1 MGIYLLSLSH
11 KTTPLKIR
19 SMFAYPA
26 EKKEQVLKGLLVSG
40 QIDEAVVLSTCNRLE
55 IYCHGTEEEEGF
67 GSRVLEAM
75 EQEAVKAAGAGQ
87 IEDISRYIRRY
98 HGRPAIHHL
107 FRVAA
112 GLDSMVIGE
121 DQILGQVKQAHEFS
135 HERGYCGSYL
145 NTLFRDAVTGAKK
158 VKTET
163 DLSRTTVSTAT
174 MAVKAAEKTLG
185 SLHGK
190 KVMLIGASG
199 KIGSVVLKN
208 LQCIEGAKVYI
219 TSRNMRQA
227 WEDRHHKVTYQVMEY
242 ESRYDLMDEMDVIIS
257 ATSSPHYTL
266 TYDNLAK
273 CMKTSKQRV
282 LVDLAVPIDI
292 EARVEWLPGIKRY
305 DIDDF
310 QELAKANNEKKQHEA
325 LAADQILEEIR
336 LDFERWM
343 VFQQALPEIGR
354 MKAWML
360 EEAEKKGFEKA
371 IDKMFY
377 RIRDHSSPDSLKA
390 FFETMKEK

>member
-1 MGIYLLSLSH
+1 MGISLISISH
-11 KTTPLKIR
+11 QSAPLAIR
-19 SMFAYPA
+19 ELFAFP
-26 EKKEQVLKGLLVSG
+26 EQVQMDLMHQMLERKSAQECV
-40 QIDEAVVLSTCNRLE
+40 IISTCNRTEVYTYSEKAGSNFTDMQDLLLE
-55 IYCHGTEEEEGF
+55 F
-67 GSRVLEAM
+67 
-75 EQEAVKAAGAGQ
+75 AGAAEVEHIGDYVRFYSGTKAV
-87 IEDISRYIRRY
+87 E
-98 HGRPAIHHL
+98 HL
-107 FRVAA
+107 FHVAA
-112 GLDSMVIGE
+112 GLDSMVMGE
-121 DQILGQVKQAHEFS
+121 DQILGQVKRAHEQARQAGTC
-135 HERGYCGSYL
+135 EVYL
-145 NTLFRDAVTGAKK
+145 NTLFRYAVTAAKK
-158 VKTET
+158 VKTRT

-208 LQCIEGAKVYI
+208 LQCIEGAEVYI

-227 WEDRHHKVTYQVMEY
+227 CEDRHHKVTYQVMEY

-257 ATSSPHYTL
+257 ATSSPHYTM
-266 TYDNLAK
+266 TYDKLAK
-273 CMKTSKQRV
+273 CLKTSKQRV

-292 EARVEWLPGIKRY
+292 EAKVEWLPGIKRY

-310 QELAKANNEKKQHEA
+310 QELAKANNEKKRHEA
-325 LAADQILEEIR
+325 MAADQILKEVG

-343 VFQQALPEIGR
+343 VFQQALPEIR
-354 MKAWML
+354 KMKVWML

-377 RIRDHSSPDSLKA
+377 RIRDNSSPESLRA
-390 FFETMKEK
+390 FFETMKER

>member
-1 MGIYLLSLSH
+1 MGISLISISH
-11 KTTPLKIR
+11 QSAPLKIR
-19 SMFAYPA
+19 ELFAFP
-26 EKKEQVLKGLLVSG
+26 EQVQVDLMRQMLERGFAQECV
-40 QIDEAVVLSTCNRLE
+40 IISTCNRTEVYTYSEHAGSPFTDMQNVLLE
-55 IYCHGTEEEEGF
+55 FAQAAEVDHMGDYVRFYSGTK
-67 GSRVLEAM
+67 
-75 EQEAVKAAGAGQ
+75 AV
-87 IEDISRYIRRY
+87 R
-98 HGRPAIHHL
+98 HL
-107 FRVAA
+107 FHVAA
-112 GLDSMVIGE
+112 GLDSMVMGE
-121 DQILGQVKQAHEFS
+121 DQILGQVKRAHEQAKQAGTC
-135 HERGYCGSYL
+135 EVYL
-145 NTLFRDAVTGAKK
+145 NTLFRYAVTAAKK
-158 VKTET
+158 VKTRT

-208 LQCIEGAKVYI
+208 LQCVEGAEVYI

-227 WEDRHHKVTYQVMEY
+227 CEDRHHKVTYQVMEY

-257 ATSSPHYTL
+257 ATSSPHYTV
-266 TYDNLAK
+266 TYDKLAK
-273 CMKTSKQRV
+273 CLKTSKQRV

-292 EARVEWLPGIKRY
+292 EARTEWLPGVRRY

-325 LAADQILEEIR
+325 LAADQILQEVQ

-360 EEAEKKGFEKA
+360 QEAEKRGFERA

-377 RIRDHSSPDSLKA
+377 RIRDNSSPESLRA
-390 FFETMKEK
+390 FFETMKER

>member
-1 MGIYLLSLSH
+1 MGISLISISHQNAPLSVREL
-11 KTTPLKIR
+11 
-19 SMFAYPA
+19 FAFP
-26 EKKEQVLKGLLVSG
+26 ENVQVDLMKQMLERKSAQECVM
-40 QIDEAVVLSTCNRLE
+40 ISTCNRTEVYTYSEYAGSNFTDMQDLLLE
-55 IYCHGTEEEEGF
+55 FAGAADVEHMGDYVRFYSGTK
-67 GSRVLEAM
+67 
-75 EQEAVKAAGAGQ
+75 AVK
-87 IEDISRYIRRY
+87 
-98 HGRPAIHHL
+98 HL
-107 FRVAA
+107 FHVAA
-112 GLDSMVIGE
+112 GLDSMVMGE
-121 DQILGQVKQAHEFS
+121 DQILGQVKRAHEQARQAGTC
-135 HERGYCGSYL
+135 EVYL
-145 NTLFRDAVTGAKK
+145 NTLFRYAVTAAKK

-163 DLSRTTVSTAT
+163 DLSRTTVSMAT

-208 LQCIEGAKVYI
+208 LQCIEGAEVCI

-227 WEDRHHKVTYQVMEY
+227 CEDRHHKVTYQVMEY
-242 ESRYDLMDEMDVIIS
+242 ESRYELMDEMDVIIS

-273 CMKTSKQRV
+273 CLKTSKQRV

-292 EARVEWLPGIKRY
+292 EAKVEWLPGVKRY

-325 LAADQILEEIR
+325 MAADQILEEVR

-343 VFQQALPEIGR
+343 VFQQALPEIKK

-360 EEAEKKGFEKA
+360 EEAEKKGFGKA

-377 RIRDHSSPDSLKA
+377 RIRDNSSPESLKA
-390 FFETMKEK
+390 FFKTMKEM

>member
-1 MGIYLLSLSH
+1 MGISLISISH
-11 KTTPLKIR
+11 RNASLAIR
-19 SMFAYPA
+19 ELFAFP
-26 EKKEQVLKGLLVSG
+26 EQVQVDLMHQMLDRKFAQECVMIG
-40 QIDEAVVLSTCNRLE
+40 TCNRTEVYTYSEYAGSNFTDMQDLLLE
-55 IYCHGTEEEEGF
+55 FAGAADVEHMGDYVRFYSGTK
-67 GSRVLEAM
+67 
-75 EQEAVKAAGAGQ
+75 AVK
-87 IEDISRYIRRY
+87 
-98 HGRPAIHHL
+98 HL
-107 FRVAA
+107 FHVAA
-112 GLDSMVIGE
+112 GLDSMVMGE
-121 DQILGQVKQAHEFS
+121 DQILGQVKRAHEQARQAGTC
-135 HERGYCGSYL
+135 EVYL
-145 NTLFRDAVTGAKK
+145 NTLFRYAVTAAKK

-163 DLSRTTVSTAT
+163 DLSRTTVSMAT

-208 LQCIEGAKVYI
+208 LQCIEGAEVCI

-227 WEDRHHKVTYQVMEY
+227 CEDRHHKVTYQVMEY
-242 ESRYDLMDEMDVIIS
+242 ESRYELMDEMDVIIS

-273 CMKTSKQRV
+273 CLKTSKQRV

-292 EARVEWLPGIKRY
+292 EAKVEWLPGVKRY

-325 LAADQILEEIR
+325 MAADQILEEVR

-343 VFQQALPEIGR
+343 VFQQALPEIKK

-360 EEAEKKGFEKA
+360 EEAEKKGFGKA

-377 RIRDHSSPDSLKA
+377 RIRDNSSPESLKA
-390 FFETMKEK
+390 FFKTMKEM

>member
-1 MGIYLLSLSH
+1 MGISLISISH
-11 KTTPLKIR
+11 QSAPLKIR
-19 SMFAYPA
+19 ELFAFP
-26 EKKEQVLKGLLVSG
+26 EQV
-40 QIDEAVVLSTCNRLE
+40 QIDLMRQMLERGFAQECVIISTCNRTEVYTYSEHAGSPFTDMQNVLLE
-55 IYCHGTEEEEGF
+55 FAQAAEVDHMGDYVRFYSGTK
-67 GSRVLEAM
+67 
-75 EQEAVKAAGAGQ
+75 AV
-87 IEDISRYIRRY
+87 R
-98 HGRPAIHHL
+98 HL
-107 FRVAA
+107 FHVAA
-112 GLDSMVIGE
+112 GLDSMVMGE
-121 DQILGQVKQAHEFS
+121 DQILGQVKRAHEQAKQAGTC
-135 HERGYCGSYL
+135 EVYL
-145 NTLFRDAVTGAKK
+145 NTLFRYAVTAAKK
-158 VKTET
+158 VKTRT

-208 LQCIEGAKVYI
+208 LQCVEGAEVYI

-227 WEDRHHKVTYQVMEY
+227 CEDRHHKVTYQVMEY

-257 ATSSPHYTL
+257 ATGSPHYTV
-266 TYDNLAK
+266 TYDKLAK
-273 CMKTSKQRV
+273 CLKTSKQRV

-292 EARVEWLPGIKRY
+292 EAKTEWLPGVRRY

-310 QELAKANNEKKQHEA
+310 QELAKANNEKKQQEA
-325 LAADQILEEIR
+325 LAADQILQEVQ

-360 EEAEKKGFEKA
+360 QEAEKRGFERA

-377 RIRDHSSPDSLKA
+377 RIRDNSSPESLRA
-390 FFETMKEK
+390 FFETMKER

>member
-1 MGIYLLSLSH
+1 MGISLISISH
-11 KTTPLKIR
+11 QNAPLAIR
-19 SMFAYPA
+19 ELFAFP
-26 EKKEQVLKGLLVSG
+26 EQVQVDLMHQMLDRKFAQECVMIG
-40 QIDEAVVLSTCNRLE
+40 TCNRTEVYTYSEYAGSNFTDMQDLLLE
-55 IYCHGTEEEEGF
+55 FAGAADVEHMGDYVRFYSGTK
-67 GSRVLEAM
+67 
-75 EQEAVKAAGAGQ
+75 AVK
-87 IEDISRYIRRY
+87 
-98 HGRPAIHHL
+98 HL
-107 FRVAA
+107 FHVAA
-112 GLDSMVIGE
+112 GLDSMVMGE
-121 DQILGQVKQAHEFS
+121 DQILGQVKRAHEQARQAGTC
-135 HERGYCGSYL
+135 EVYL
-145 NTLFRDAVTGAKK
+145 NTLFRYAVTAAKK

-163 DLSRTTVSTAT
+163 DLSRTTVSMAT

-208 LQCIEGAKVYI
+208 LQCIEGAEVCI

-227 WEDRHHKVTYQVMEY
+227 CEDRHHKVTYQVMEY
-242 ESRYDLMDEMDVIIS
+242 ESRYELMDEMDVIIS

-273 CMKTSKQRV
+273 CLKTSKQRV

-292 EARVEWLPGIKRY
+292 EAKVEWLPGVKRY

-325 LAADQILEEIR
+325 MAADQILEEVR

-343 VFQQALPEIGR
+343 VFQQALPEIKK

-360 EEAEKKGFEKA
+360 EEAEKKGFGKA

-377 RIRDHSSPDSLKA
+377 RIRDNSSPESLKA
-390 FFETMKEK
+390 FFKTMKEM

>member
-1 MGIYLLSLSH
+1 MGISLISISH
-11 KTTPLKIR
+11 QSAPLVIR
-19 SMFAYPA
+19 ELFAFP
-26 EKKEQVLKGLLVSG
+26 EQVQMDLMHQMLERKSAQECV
-40 QIDEAVVLSTCNRLE
+40 IISTCNRTEVYTYSEKAGSNFTDMQDLLLE
-55 IYCHGTEEEEGF
+55 F
-67 GSRVLEAM
+67 
-75 EQEAVKAAGAGQ
+75 AGAAEVEHIGDYVRFYSGTKAV
-87 IEDISRYIRRY
+87 E
-98 HGRPAIHHL
+98 HL
-107 FRVAA
+107 FHVAA
-112 GLDSMVIGE
+112 GLDSMVMGE
-121 DQILGQVKQAHEFS
+121 DQILGQVKRAHEQARQAGTC
-135 HERGYCGSYL
+135 EVYL
-145 NTLFRDAVTGAKK
+145 NTLFRYAVTAAKK
-158 VKTET
+158 VKTRT

-208 LQCIEGAKVYI
+208 LQCIEGAEVYI

-227 WEDRHHKVTYQVMEY
+227 CEDRHHKVTYQVMEY

-257 ATSSPHYTL
+257 ATSSPHYTM
-266 TYDNLAK
+266 TYDKLAK
-273 CMKTSKQRV
+273 CLKTSKKRV

-292 EARVEWLPGIKRY
+292 EEKVEWLPGIKRY

-310 QELAKANNEKKQHEA
+310 QELAKANNEKKRHEA
-325 LAADQILEEIR
+325 MAADQILKEVG

-343 VFQQALPEIGR
+343 VFQQALPEIR
-354 MKAWML
+354 KMKAWML

-377 RIRDHSSPDSLKA
+377 RIRDNSSPESLRA
-390 FFETMKEK
+390 FFETMKER

>member
-1 MGIYLLSLSH
+1 MQDLLLEFAGAADVEHMGDYV
-11 KTTPLKIR
+11 R
-19 SMFAYPA
+19 FY
-26 EKKEQVLKGLLVSG
+26 SG
-40 QIDEAVVLSTCNRLE
+40 TK
-55 IYCHGTEEEEGF
+55 
-67 GSRVLEAM
+67 
-75 EQEAVKAAGAGQ
+75 AVK
-87 IEDISRYIRRY
+87 
-98 HGRPAIHHL
+98 HL
-107 FRVAA
+107 FHVAA
-112 GLDSMVIGE
+112 GLDSMVMGE
-121 DQILGQVKQAHEFS
+121 DQILGQVKRAHEQARQAGTC
-135 HERGYCGSYL
+135 EVYL
-145 NTLFRDAVTGAKK
+145 NTLFRYAVTAAKK

-163 DLSRTTVSTAT
+163 DLSRTTVSMAT

-208 LQCIEGAKVYI
+208 LQCIEGAEVCI

-227 WEDRHHKVTYQVMEY
+227 CEDRHHKVTYQVMEY
-242 ESRYDLMDEMDVIIS
+242 ESRYELMDEMDVIIS

-273 CMKTSKQRV
+273 CLKTSKQRV

-292 EARVEWLPGIKRY
+292 EAKVEWLPGVKRY

-325 LAADQILEEIR
+325 MAADQILEEVR

-343 VFQQALPEIGR
+343 VFQQALPEIKK

-360 EEAEKKGFEKA
+360 EEAEKKGFGKA

-377 RIRDHSSPDSLKA
+377 RIRDNSSPESLKA
-390 FFETMKEK
+390 FFKTMKEM

>member
-1 MGIYLLSLSH
+1 MGISLISISH
-11 KTTPLKIR
+11 RNAPLAIR
-19 SMFAYPA
+19 ELFAFP
-26 EKKEQVLKGLLVSG
+26 EQVQVDLMHQMLDRKFAQECVMIG
-40 QIDEAVVLSTCNRLE
+40 TCNRTEVYTYSEYAGSNFTDMQDLLLE
-55 IYCHGTEEEEGF
+55 FAGAADVEHMGDYVRFYSGTK
-67 GSRVLEAM
+67 
-75 EQEAVKAAGAGQ
+75 AVK
-87 IEDISRYIRRY
+87 
-98 HGRPAIHHL
+98 HL
-107 FRVAA
+107 FHVAA
-112 GLDSMVIGE
+112 GLDSMVMGE
-121 DQILGQVKQAHEFS
+121 DQILGQVKRAHEQARQAGTC
-135 HERGYCGSYL
+135 EVYL
-145 NTLFRDAVTGAKK
+145 NTLFRYAVTAAKK

-163 DLSRTTVSTAT
+163 DLSRTTVSMAT

-208 LQCIEGAKVYI
+208 LQCIEGAEVCI

-227 WEDRHHKVTYQVMEY
+227 CEDRHHKVTYQVMEY
-242 ESRYDLMDEMDVIIS
+242 ESRYELMDEMDVIIS

-273 CMKTSKQRV
+273 CLKTSKQRV

-292 EARVEWLPGIKRY
+292 EAKVEWLPGVKRY
-305 DIDDF
+305 DNDDF

-325 LAADQILEEIR
+325 MAADQILEEVR

-343 VFQQALPEIGR
+343 VFQQALPEIKK

-360 EEAEKKGFEKA
+360 EEAEKKGFGKA

-377 RIRDHSSPDSLKA
+377 RIRDNSSPESLKA
-390 FFETMKEK
+390 FFKTMKEM